1 MVWGDKPVQPE
12 SATKKLR
19 HSTVPGFEYEFGMNR
34 FHLKARLMDEGT
46 QERYGETRLSKLT
59 QT

>member
-19 HSTVPGFEYEFGMNR
+19 HSTVPGFGYEFGMDL
-34 FHLKARLMDEGT
+34 FHLKARLVDEGT
-46 QERYGETRLSKLT
+46 QERYGETRLS
-59 QT
+59 